1 MLVARRENVMA
12 YDFEV
17 SDVLP
22 ATPAEIYDAWMTSD
36 GHSAMTGAEARVD
49 ARAGG
54 LFEAWDGYI
63 TGRTLAL
70 EPGRRI
76 VQSWR
81 TTEFASADADSQ
93 IEVLLE
99 PEAEETRIT
108 LRHTNVPD
116 GRRGYEQGGWQQ
128 NYFDPMREYFRRR

>member
-1 MLVARRENVMA
+1 MA

-22 ATPAEIYDAWMTSD
+22 ARIDVVYDAWVSSEAHT
-36 GHSAMTGAEARVD
+36 AMTGSPAQIDPVV
-49 ARAGG
+49 GG
-54 LFEAWDGYI
+54 EYQAWDGYI
-63 TGRTLAL
+63 SGRTLVL

-81 TTEFASADADSQ
+81 TTEFTDADEDSQ

-99 PEAEETRIT
+99 PAESATKVTI
-108 LRHTNVPD
+108 RHTNVPD
-116 GRRGYEQGGWQQ
+116 GQRNYEEGGWQSQ
-128 NYFDPMREYFRRR
+128 YFDPMREYFESL

>member
-1 MLVARRENVMA
+1 MG

-22 ATPAEIYDAWMTSD
+22 ATPDEIYAAWMSSE
-36 GHSAMTGAEARVD
+36 GHTAMTGAEAHVDPRV
-49 ARAGG
+49 GG
-54 LFEAWDGYI
+54 DFDAWDGYI

-81 TTEFASADADSQ
+81 TSEFDDTHEDSQ

-99 PEAEETRIT
+99 PVEEGTRIT
-108 LRHTNVPD
+108 IRHTNVPD
-116 GRRGYEQGGWQQ
+116 GQTGYEEGGWQES
-128 NYFDPMREYFRRR
+128 YFDPMREYFGR